1 MQKIQASI
9 FLLAMLGVMSFTAVP
24 DKDETILQTVTYGT
38 CGCEGQPSTGPPV
51 ELTLQS
57 DHTFHYINASDP
69 SQKLDLTGQWVMHGK
84 KVALQADG
92 SKNSFHKSWKLEKN
106 QSCIV
111 ARKGLNFIRLCDVK
125 ACK

>member
-9 FLLAMLGVMSFTAVP
+9 FLLAMLGVMSFTVVP

-38 CGCEGQPSTGPPV
+38 CGCEGQPSTGPQV
-51 ELTLQS
+51 ELTLQP

-69 SQKLDLTGQWVMHGK
+69 SQKLDLKGQWVMHGK

-92 SKNSFHKSWKLEKN
+92 GKTNFHKSWKLDKN
-106 QSCIV
+106 QSCLV
-111 ARKGLNFIRLCDVK
+111 SRKGLNFIRLCDVK